1 MHPQRVES
9 LSHAQRERLAY
20 IDFRLYFMGEV
31 GRPDLASRFGV
42 APAGATRDLALY
54 REVAPQNIEFDGS
67 NKIYRIVTNFAPL
80 FEHAPQRVLSALSL
94 GFGDGVNGES
104 QPLLPCESPAALS
117 NPQMKILAPICRA
130 IHAKRPV
137 AIRYHSVSSG
147 ESERVIVP
155 FALVDTGL
163 RWHIR
168 AFDRKSGEFRDFV
181 ITRIE
186 APLLLDEEP
195 KVNERSDSDIQWTRI
210 VEVQLVPHP
219 DQPRPAIT
227 ERDFNMVNGS
237 IELKLR
243 AATAGYMLRRW
254 SVDCSPDHSLRG
266 PEYRLWLNDP
276 LTIYGAKN
284 ALLAPGYRSP
294 DKQEQGR
301 SIIMTYNPTRA
312 LELLRIGSGRTDA
325 AFREGQEDAI
335 RHIVDGRGRLL
346 VVQKTGWGK
355 SFVYFIATKILRDSG
370 NGPALLIS
378 PLLALMRNQIA
389 AAERMGVRAAT
400 INSDNIDDW
409 TQVEAKLARGEIDI
423 LLISP
428 ERLANER
435 FRTQV
440 LAGIA
445 AQISMLVIDEAH
457 CISDWGHDFR
467 PHYRLL
473 ERIVKTLPPNLRL
486 LATTATANNRVMEDL
501 AAVLGPK
508 LDVSRGDLNR
518 TSLSLQTIRLPSQA
532 ERLAWLAEQLAT
544 LQGHGIIYTLTV
556 RDANQ
561 VADWLKTRGFNVE
574 AYTGETG
581 DRREAL
587 EQALL
592 NNEVKALVATTA
604 LGMGYDK
611 PDLAFVI
618 HYQMPGSVVAYYQQV
633 GRAGR
638 ALDSAYGV
646 LLSGQEE
653 SGITDWF
660 IRSAFPTREE
670 VAEVLGAL
678 EEDENGLSVPELLGR
693 VNLSKGRVDKT
704 IALLS
709 LESPAPIAKQGTKW
723 QLTAATLS
731 EGFWARAERLT
742 ALRRDEHQQM
752 QDYVSLPF
760 GDHMGFLIG
769 ALDGDPSVVTQ
780 PALPALPT
788 GVNEALVR
796 DAIAFLRR
804 TSLPIEPRKKWPD
817 GGMPQY
823 SVKGFIAAGCQA
835 QPGKALCVWGDAGWG
850 GLVRQGKYHD
860 SKFAD
865 DLVGACVKMVRE
877 WDPQPKPTWVTCVPS
892 LRHPD
897 LVPNF
902 AKRLAAALGLPFHM
916 VMAKTDNRPEQKTM
930 ANSTQQARN
939 IDGSLELNGQ
949 PVPHGPVILVDDM
962 VDSRWT
968 LTVAAWL
975 LRKNG
980 SGDVWPMALSQ
991 TGHDE

>member
-1 MHPQRVES
+1 MNY
-9 LSHAQRERLAY
+9 SHR
-20 IDFRLYFMGEV
+20 
-31 GRPDLASRFGV
+31 
-42 APAGATRDLALY
+42 
-54 REVAPQNIEFDGS
+54 
-67 NKIYRIVTNFAPL
+67 
-80 FEHAPQRVLSALSL
+80 
-94 GFGDGVNGES
+94 
-104 QPLLPCESPAALS
+104 
-117 NPQMKILAPICRA
+117 
-130 IHAKRPV
+130 
-137 AIRYHSVSSG
+137 
-147 ESERVIVP
+147 
-155 FALVDTGL
+155 
-163 RWHIR
+163 
-168 AFDRKSGEFRDFV
+168 
-181 ITRIE
+181 
-186 APLLLDEEP
+186 
-195 KVNERSDSDIQWTRI
+195 
-210 VEVQLVPHP
+210 
-219 DQPRPAIT
+219 
-227 ERDFNMVNGS
+227 
-237 IELKLR
+237 
-243 AATAGYMLRRW
+243 
-254 SVDCSPDHSLRG
+254 
-266 PEYRLWLNDP
+266 
-276 LTIYGAKN
+276 
-284 ALLAPGYRSP
+284 
-294 DKQEQGR
+294 
-301 SIIMTYNPTRA
+301 RA
-312 LELLRIGSGRTDA
+312 LELLRIGSGRANAT
-325 AFREGQEDAI
+325 FRDGQEDAI
-335 RHIVDGRGRLL
+335 RHIVDGKGRLL

-355 SFVYFIATKILRDSG
+355 SFVYFIATKLLREAG
-370 NGPALLIS
+370 AGPALLIS

-389 AAERMGVRAAT
+389 AAERMGVHAAT
-400 INSDNIDDW
+400 INSDNMDDW
-409 TQVEAKLARGEIDI
+409 TAVEGKLAKGEVDI

-445 AQISMLVIDEAH
+445 AQVSMLVIDEAH

-561 VADWLKTRGFNVE
+561 VAQWLKIQGFNVE

-581 DRREAL
+581 DRREQL

-592 NNEVKALVATTA
+592 NNQVKALVATTA

-653 SGITDWF
+653 SDITDWF
-660 IRSAFPTREE
+660 IRSAFPTRQE
-670 VAEVLGAL
+670 VTDVLGAL
-678 EEDENGLSVPELLGR
+678 EDEPNGLSVPELLSR

-709 LESPAPIAKQGTKW
+709 LEAPAPIAKQGSKW

-731 EGFWARAERLT
+731 EAFWDRAERLT
-742 ALRRDEHQQM
+742 ALRRDEYQQM

-769 ALDGDPSVVTQ
+769 ALDGDPSVVTE
-780 PALPALPT
+780 PALPPLPT
-788 GVNEALVR
+788 AVDSELVK
-796 DAIAFLRR
+796 AAVEFLRR

-823 SVKGFIAAGCQA
+823 GVKGVIAPAHQA
-835 QPGKALCVWGDAGWG
+835 ESGKALCVWGDAGWG
-850 GLVRQGKYHD
+850 RVVRSDRYNDKHFSDQLVQ
-860 SKFAD
+860 
-865 DLVGACVKMVRE
+865 ACVEMINQ
-877 WDPQPKPTWVTCVPS
+877 WQPAPAPVWVTAIPS
-892 LRHPD
+892 LKNPEI
-897 LVPNF
+897 VPNF
-902 AKRLAAALGLPFHM
+902 AKRLADSLGLPFFQAL
-916 VMAKTDNRPEQKTM
+916 VKTEDRPEQKTM
-930 ANSTQQARN
+930 ANSAQQARN
-939 IDGSLELNGQ
+939 LDGSLALVDQ
-949 PVPHGPVILVDDM
+949 PIPSGPVLLVDDI
-962 VDSRWT
+962 VNSRWT

-975 LRKNG
+975 LRTG
-980 SGDVWPMALSQ
+980 GGGEVWPIALSQ
-991 TGHDE
+991 TGLDD

>member
-1 MHPQRVES
+1 M
-9 LSHAQRERLAY
+9 
-20 IDFRLYFMGEV
+20 
-31 GRPDLASRFGV
+31 
-42 APAGATRDLALY
+42 
-54 REVAPQNIEFDGS
+54 
-67 NKIYRIVTNFAPL
+67 
-80 FEHAPQRVLSALSL
+80 
-94 GFGDGVNGES
+94 
-104 QPLLPCESPAALS
+104 
-117 NPQMKILAPICRA
+117 
-130 IHAKRPV
+130 
-137 AIRYHSVSSG
+137 
-147 ESERVIVP
+147 
-155 FALVDTGL
+155 
-163 RWHIR
+163 
-168 AFDRKSGEFRDFV
+168 
-181 ITRIE
+181 
-186 APLLLDEEP
+186 
-195 KVNERSDSDIQWTRI
+195 
-210 VEVQLVPHP
+210 
-219 DQPRPAIT
+219 
-227 ERDFNMVNGS
+227 
-237 IELKLR
+237 
-243 AATAGYMLRRW
+243 
-254 SVDCSPDHSLRG
+254 
-266 PEYRLWLNDP
+266 
-276 LTIYGAKN
+276 
-284 ALLAPGYRSP
+284 ALLR
-294 DKQEQGR
+294 
-301 SIIMTYNPTRA
+301 T
-312 LELLRIGSGRTDA
+312 GSGRADA
-325 AFREGQEDAI
+325 SFRDGQEDAI
-335 RHIVDGRGRLL
+335 RHIVDGKGRLL

-355 SFVYFIATKILRDSG
+355 SFVYFIATKLLRESG
-370 NGPALLIS
+370 AGPALLIS
-378 PLLALMRNQIA
+378 PLLALMRNQIT

-400 INSDNIDDW
+400 INSDNMDEW
-409 TQVEAKLARGEIDI
+409 TVVEGKLAKGEIDI

-508 LDVSRGDLNR
+508 LEVSRGDLNR

-561 VADWLKTRGFNVE
+561 VAQWLKTQGFNVE

-581 DRREAL
+581 DRREQL

-592 NNEVKALVATTA
+592 NNQVKALVATTA

-646 LLSGQEE
+646 LLSGEEE
-653 SGITDWF
+653 SDITDWF

-670 VAEVLGAL
+670 VADVLGAL
-678 EEDENGLSVPELLGR
+678 EEESDGLSVPELLSR
-693 VNLSKGRVDKT
+693 VNLSKGRVEKT

-709 LESPAPIAKQGTKW
+709 LESPAPIAKQGSKW

-731 EGFWARAERLT
+731 DAFWDRAERLT
-742 ALRRDEHQQM
+742 ALRRDEQLQM
-752 QDYVSLPF
+752 QNYVRLPF

-769 ALDGDPSVVTQ
+769 ALDGDPSVVTE
-780 PALPALPT
+780 PALPPLPT
-788 GVNEALVR
+788 TVDAELVK
-796 DAIAFLRR
+796 AAVEFLRR

-817 GGMPQY
+817 GGMPHY
-823 SVKGFIAAGCQA
+823 GVKGFIAPIHQA
-835 QPGKALCVWGDAGWG
+835 ESGKALCIWGDAGWG

-860 SKFAD
+860 GHFSD
-865 DLVGACVKMVRE
+865 DLVAACVKMIQE
-877 WDPQPKPTWVTCVPS
+877 WSPQPGPAWVTCVPS

-897 LVPNF
+897 LVPDF
-902 AKRLAAALGLPFHM
+902 AQRLAAALDLPFHM
-916 VMAKTDNRPEQKTM
+916 VIAKTDARPEQKTM

-939 IDGSLELNGQ
+939 IDGSLALNGQ
-949 PVPHGPVILVDDM
+949 PIPPGPVLLVDDM

-968 LTVAAWL
+968 LTVSAWL

-980 SGDVWPMALSQ
+980 SGEVWPMALSQ